1 MLHSFRQGRQSA
13 IYPLPLSLAIT
24 FHAPAQAD
32 WTTNCVKPIF
42 SAVSGALRIFVIVNL
57 LMVQELRGA
66 SLTEWEQTVKA
77 AEKEGQLTVYISGYV
92 ALLDGGYFQKAF
104 PKIKVTGVSGEGSQL
119 APRIVSERRAGRYL
133 ADVYSGGGNSIYQVL
148 YLGKMLDPIK
158 PALLLPEV
166 VDESKWW
173 EGKHKYVDRERQHMF
188 VYEGNVSAGATPGYN
203 VNLLNPREFK
213 SYWDFLNPKLK
224 GKIVSIDIRQVR
236 GAGLP
241 WQYLYYNPEL
251 GPPYLKRLHGEMDV
265 TMAGD
270 IRQAID
276 WLATGKFTLCIPCRN
291 VARGKHQG
299 LPIDDFE
306 PYHLKEGISLSSAYG
321 QVVLMNRAP
330 HPNAAKVFINWLLS
344 REGQIAF
351 QKVLSLPEDPKDS
364 RRVDVPKDHI
374 PLQDRRK
381 DGMKYFDLDDPDTKD
396 IRPVM
401 KLLDEVL
408 AGKK

>member
-1 MLHSFRQGRQSA
+1 MLSLGSA
-13 IYPLPLSLAIT
+13 ILSLVT
-24 FHAPAQAD
+24 GAPRLL
-32 WTTNCVKPIF
+32 F
-42 SAVSGALRIFVIVNL
+42 MIVL
-57 LMVQELRGA
+57 LIVEEVWAG
-66 SLTEWEQTVKA
+66 SLTDWEEMVKA
-77 AEKEGQLTVYISGYV
+77 AEKEGQVMVYISGYV
-92 ALLDGGYFQKAF
+92 PLIDGGYFQKAF
-104 PKIKVTGVSGEGSQL
+104 PKIKIVGVSGEGSQL
-119 APRIVSERRAGRYL
+119 APRIVSERRAEKYL

-158 PALLLPEV
+158 PALILPEV

-173 EGKHKYVDRERQHMF
+173 EGKHKYVDRERQYMF

-203 VNLLNPREFK
+203 INLLNPREFK

-241 WQYLYYNPEL
+241 WQYLYYHPEL
-251 GPPYLKRLHGEMDV
+251 GPPYVKRLYSEMDV
-265 TMAGD
+265 TMTGD

-299 LPIDDFE
+299 LPIEDFE
-306 PYHLKEGISLSSAYG
+306 PYDLKEGISLSSAYG

-344 REGQIAF
+344 RDGQAAF
-351 QKVLSLPEDPKDS
+351 QKVMSLPEDPKDS
-364 RRVDVPKDHI
+364 RRVDVSKDHI
-374 PLQDRRK
+374 PPPDRRK
-381 DGMKYFDLDDPDTKD
+381 DGMKYFDLDDPEAKD
-396 IRPVM
+396 IRPVI
-401 KLLDEVL
+401 KLLDEVF
-408 AGKK
+408 AGRK

>member
-1 MLHSFRQGRQSA
+1 MLSLGSA
-13 IYPLPLSLAIT
+13 ILSLVT
-24 FHAPAQAD
+24 GAPRLL
-32 WTTNCVKPIF
+32 F
-42 SAVSGALRIFVIVNL
+42 MIVL
-57 LMVQELRGA
+57 LIVEEVWAG
-66 SLTEWEQTVKA
+66 SLTDWEEMVKA
-77 AEKEGQLTVYISGYV
+77 AEKEGQVMVYISGYV
-92 ALLDGGYFQKAF
+92 PLIDGGYFQKAF
-104 PKIKVTGVSGEGSQL
+104 PKIKIVGVSGEGSQL
-119 APRIVSERRAGRYL
+119 APRIVSERRAGKYL

-158 PALLLPEV
+158 PALILPEV

-173 EGKHKYVDRERQHMF
+173 EGKHKYVDRERQYMF

-203 VNLLNPREFK
+203 INLLNPREFK

-251 GPPYLKRLHGEMDV
+251 GPPYVKRLYSEMDV
-265 TMAGD
+265 TMTGD

-299 LPIDDFE
+299 LPIEDFE
-306 PYHLKEGISLSSAYG
+306 PYDLKEGISLSSAYG

-330 HPNAAKVFINWLLS
+330 HPNAAKGFINWLLS
-344 REGQIAF
+344 RDGQAAF
-351 QKVLSLPEDPKDS
+351 QKVMSLPEDPKDS
-364 RRVDVPKDHI
+364 RRIDVSKDHI
-374 PLQDRRK
+374 SAADRRK
-381 DGMKYFDLDDPDTKD
+381 DGMKYFDLDDPEVKD
-396 IRPVM
+396 IRPAM
-401 KLLDEVL
+401 KLLDEVF
-408 AGKK
+408 AGRK